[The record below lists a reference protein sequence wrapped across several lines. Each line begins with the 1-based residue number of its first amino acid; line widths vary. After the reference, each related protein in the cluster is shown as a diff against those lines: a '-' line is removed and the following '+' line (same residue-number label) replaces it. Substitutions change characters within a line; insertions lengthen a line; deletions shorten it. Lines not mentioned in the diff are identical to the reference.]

1 MIDHDQ
7 IFKELL
13 THFFREFV
21 ELFFPEVAAYMDR
34 DAVEFL
40 DKEVFTDV
48 TAGERHEVDLVV
60 KTRFRG
66 EETFFLIHVENQ
78 AHPQAAFGKRMFRYF
93 ARLHEKHD
101 LPVYPIALLSY
112 DAPQRAEPTAY
123 VVQFPDKR
131 VLEFNFAV
139 VQLNRFNWRDF
150 VRSPNPIASAL
161 MAKMNIAPADR
172 PRVKMECLRLLATL
186 RLDVAKMQ
194 LIGGFLD
201 TYLQLN
207 AEEEET
213 LRREMNVLN
222 AVEKETV
229 MQITTSWE
237 RKGKRDL
244 LVKLMRRRFGEV
256 ALELEG
262 SLEALTDE
270 QIDEFAEALL
280 SFGSIAD
287 ARAWLE
293 QASH

>member
-21 ELFFPEVAAYMDR
+21 ELFFPELAAYMDR

-40 DKEVFTDV
+40 DKELFTDV

-101 LPVYPIALLSY
+101 LPVYPIALISY
-112 DAPQRAEPTAY
+112 DAPQRAEPNTY
-123 VVQFPDKR
+123 LVQFPDKR

-139 VQLNRFNWRDF
+139 IQLNRLNWRDF
-150 VRSPNPIASAL
+150 VRSSNPIASAL

-194 LIGGFLD
+194 LISGFLD
-201 TYLQLN
+201 TYLRLN

-213 LRREMNVLN
+213 LRREMNVLD

-256 ALELEG
+256 ALELEA
-262 SLEALTDE
+262 SIDALTDE
-270 QIDEFAEALL
+270 RIDDFAEALL
-280 SFGSIAD
+280 SFSSIAE

-293 QASH
+293 QESR

>member
-66 EETFFLIHVENQ
+66 EATFFLIHVENQ
-78 AHPQAAFGKRMFRYF
+78 AHAQGAFGKRMFRYF

-139 VQLNRFNWRDF
+139 VQLNRLNWRDF
-150 VRSPNPIASAL
+150 VRSSNPIASAL
-161 MAKMNIAPADR
+161 MAKMDIAPADR

-201 TYLQLN
+201 TYLRLN

-213 LRREMNVLN
+213 LRREMNVLD

-244 LVKLMRRRFGEV
+244 LVKQLRYRFGDV

-262 SLEALTDE
+262 SIDALADE
-270 QIDEFAEALL
+270 RIDDFAQALL
-280 SFGSIAD
+280 SFSSIAD

-293 QASH
+293 QASR

>member
-1 MIDHDQ
+1 
-7 IFKELL
+7 
-13 THFFREFV
+13 
-21 ELFFPEVAAYMDR
+21 
-34 DAVEFL
+34 
-40 DKEVFTDV
+40 
-48 TAGERHEVDLVV
+48 
-60 KTRFRG
+60 
-66 EETFFLIHVENQ
+66 
-78 AHPQAAFGKRMFRYF
+78 MFRYF

-139 VQLNRFNWRDF
+139 VQLNRLNWRDF
-150 VRSPNPIASAL
+150 VRSSNPIASAL
-161 MAKMNIAPADR
+161 MAKMDIAPADR

-201 TYLQLN
+201 TYLRLN

-213 LRREMNVLN
+213 LRREMNVLD

-244 LVKLMRRRFGEV
+244 LVKMLRHRFGEL

-262 SLEALTDE
+262 SIDALADE
-270 QIDEFAEALL
+270 RIDDFAQALL
-280 SFGSIAD
+280 SFSSIAD

-293 QASH
+293 QASR